1 MWTSWG
7 NGSCSNNI
15 WNTNKHQCWTPK
27 EIWSAPELTVIII
40 QEQLSVFTC
49 MMSCELG
56 MLNSSEARTCSWVA
70 MSCRTTARL
79 IRPSPTTSSYWAG
92 RMCCLITLAAENGG
106 KYSTPSHLHL
116 IFDVSKSGWEHTF
129 HGWHSYSAV
138 CFPEGV
144 RWATVVLFHLC
155 IEVDL
160 QLFSNFLPVNRGHGE
175 TDGFPCNWSFIQG
188 QENCYP
194 IGWACEVKIK
204 TIGTS
209 DDVGLD
215 MKCD

>member
-106 KYSTPSHLHL
+106 KYSTPSHIYIWYLTCPSLGGNILSMGDIL
-116 IFDVSKSGWEHTF
+116 IAPCVSQKVSDGLRLYSFTWALRWTF
-129 HGWHSYSAV
+129 SSLATFCLLIAV
-138 CFPEGV
+138 TEKQMGSP
-144 RWATVVLFHLC
+144 ATGALSKVKKTAIPL
-155 IEVDL
+155 
-160 QLFSNFLPVNRGHGE
+160 GE
-175 TDGFPCNWSFIQG
+175 PAKW
-188 QENCYP
+188 
-194 IGWACEVKIK
+194 K
-204 TIGTS
+204 
-209 DDVGLD
+209 
-215 MKCD
+215 